1 MSTKC
6 LTKMEN
12 TMKQIIKYAERLHN
26 KINDT
31 FSDLVLTRATGDGF
45 NEVRSMLRMEK
56 LMGETLTLLR
66 HIIDNKDDMINLSF
80 VWHWLKDEE
89 PKDPLDECIFTID
102 GIALVDIHNMAGLK
116 SGFLN
121 NEVNLRAIHFIRWAY
136 LKDLMPKSQNS
147 KQQK

>member
-12 TMKQIIKYAERLHN
+12 TMKQIIKYVERLHN

-31 FSDLVLTRATGDGF
+31 FSDLALTRATGDGF
-45 NEVRSMLRMEK
+45 NEVRAMLRMEK

-89 PKDPLDECIFTID
+89 PKDLLDECIFTID

-121 NEVNLRAIHFIRWAY
+121 NEVNLRAIHLIRWAY